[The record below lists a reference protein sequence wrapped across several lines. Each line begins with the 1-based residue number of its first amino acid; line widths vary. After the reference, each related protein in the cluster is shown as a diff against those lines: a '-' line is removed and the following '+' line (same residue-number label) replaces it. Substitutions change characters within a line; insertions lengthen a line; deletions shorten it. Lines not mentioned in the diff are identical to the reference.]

1 MIKRRTRMS
10 AVLFLAVMSVSGF
23 AAASALEDEI
33 GVSLS
38 NLDAKGAERLLN
50 RYVEG
55 KVLPFAGKAA
65 RIELLTAIVKAAE
78 PASVV
83 HKRAELLLQSV
94 KTSSRK

>member
-1 MIKRRTRMS
+1 
-10 AVLFLAVMSVSGF
+10 
-23 AAASALEDEI
+23 
-33 GVSLS
+33 
-38 NLDAKGAERLLN
+38 LLN